1 MKMAKIT
8 EHTQEYFI
16 NEIYEATETISHT
29 VTTYAKIKAMW
40 DAGLLVVNEEYQ
52 RERRASAK
60 WMSEYITS
68 GFQNKVSSCVYLRL
82 RDDGKFEILDG
93 QQRFK
98 VMRAGEKIDIVT
110 PPGNDTSNRGGFFGC
125 AIDLSNDGS
134 ILAVAS
140 VIRGRERV
148 DTFELHYYDD
158 ISPSN
163 PTAKYIS
170 NLATYPRSISYGS
183 SYAINIGQIDNFTS
197 QGEGTNFTKQVDV
210 SLSDDGNILA
220 IGDYNAIVNDS
231 NGNKISSAGRVRIFQ
246 YVPASSTVRASSWV
260 QLGSDINGKA
270 INEFS
275 GLSISLSGDGK
286 TVAIGAHQNN
296 DTRIAAGNVRVYQY
310 DGSDWNQV
318 GEDIVGRITYAELG
332 EQVSMSS
339 DAMVLA
345 VTENGTSS
353 VNIYVR
359 EGVELPVASDRYG
372 I

>member
-1 MKMAKIT
+1 M
-8 EHTQEYFI
+8 
-16 NEIYEATETISHT
+16 
-29 VTTYAKIKAMW
+29 
-40 DAGLLVVNEEYQ
+40 
-52 RERRASAK
+52 
-60 WMSEYITS
+60 
-68 GFQNKVSSCVYLRL
+68 
-82 RDDGKFEILDG
+82 IL
-93 QQRFK
+93 
-98 VMRAGEKIDIVT
+98 
-110 PPGNDTSNRGGFFGC
+110 
-125 AIDLSNDGS
+125 
-134 ILAVAS
+134 
-140 VIRGRERV
+140 
-148 DTFELHYYDD
+148 
-158 ISPSN
+158 
-163 PTAKYIS
+163 
-170 NLATYPRSISYGS
+170 
-183 SYAINIGQIDNFTS
+183 
-197 QGEGTNFTKQVDV
+197 
-210 SLSDDGNILA
+210 
-220 IGDYNAIVNDS
+220 
-231 NGNKISSAGRVRIFQ
+231 
-246 YVPASSTVRASSWV
+246 TVRASSWV